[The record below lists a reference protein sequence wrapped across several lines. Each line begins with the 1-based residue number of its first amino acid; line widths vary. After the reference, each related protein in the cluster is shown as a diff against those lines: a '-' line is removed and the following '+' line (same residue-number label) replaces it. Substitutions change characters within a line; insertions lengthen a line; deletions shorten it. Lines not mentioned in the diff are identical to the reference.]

1 VVSPFPL
8 GGVQRQVKVGS
19 PHDAAEHEAERV
31 ADHVT
36 SGPAKG
42 TPTISRIES
51 LQRQVNRIHEHGE
64 AQETG
69 VHRADAEAQKTDK
82 PAEAVQRWGCCP
94 EEERPSGTASI
105 YRKSRGEPET
115 GEPVRRKSVGEMDAA
130 AAHAVSTKGAGEPLR
145 PHVRQTL
152 EGRMGV
158 DLSGVRVHEG
168 PAAHESAAA
177 INARAFTHR
186 NDIWLGRGESQENVH
201 LIAHEATHVVQ
212 QGTVAPAPAATVTGT
227 SNAPAQKAP
236 DSIPSSPP
244 AAMPSAP
251 AVSSASS
258 AISTAKAGGGAVP
271 AKAPGEKPAPESGD
285 PKAGNAAGN
294 SLPSAA
300 QKRRPVSP
308 QSDPAYLAVTQ
319 HVKNVAGHQKAHAP
333 ASSKAAAAHAAVVSP
348 SNEVPSR
355 AAAKQTDAM
364 DQQEPKPFDRAA
376 FKAALLKKIEDTAP
390 KTLEAADNFKND
402 NNLGSLKSDLN
413 SQVAKDKK
421 ESQGPLADKVA
432 ETPNTSGI
440 EPKPVT
446 PLEPPDAGA
455 IPQMSAAGAAP
466 KPASDEEI
474 SLQAGPQGVDRQMAD
489 AKVTDKQLQ
498 ESNEPDFQSALR
510 QKKDLEKESVAAP
523 RTYRAEEP
531 GLLHAAQA
539 EAQTTAVKQIG
550 GIHGGRQHAFGGV
563 RDRQGEARAEEEK
576 QRDKIFGDIEK
587 IYTSTKNDVEAR
599 LRKLDTDV
607 NTTFDAGAADAQ
619 KAFENYVDVHMS
631 AYKEERYD
639 RIGGGLLWAKD
650 KLFGMP
656 DEVEAFYQEG
666 RDLYLSRMDQ
676 LIDRIAAMVESGLNE
691 AKGTIAAG
699 KAAIQTY
706 LAGLSPALQET
717 GKKAAAGIQ
726 HKFDSLE
733 QSITDHQDELI
744 DSLAKKYNDNLQK
757 VNARIEQM
765 KEENSGL
772 VHKVAGAIKG
782 VIEAI
787 IHLKDLLLN
796 VLSRAATAIGL
807 IIEHP
812 IRFLGNLV
820 DAGKRGFLNFKDHI
834 VEHLKEGFMQWLF
847 GAIAATGIQ
856 LPRNFDLAGILNLA
870 MQLLGLTYA
879 HIRARAV
886 NILGEKMVKALETAA
901 EIFKLLITKGPGA
914 LWEYIKEKI
923 GSLLPMVIDKIKTFV
938 MEKIVIAGITW
949 LIGLLNPASAFVKA
963 CKAIYDIVMFFVERG
978 SQILDLVNAIIDSI
992 TAIAQGR
999 IDEAA
1004 AFVENALARS
1014 IPVIIGFLA
1023 SLLGVGGISDKIK
1036 EVIEA
1041 IRKPIDEAIDWVINK
1056 AVNMVKAVG
1065 GFLGLGKKDKPDD
1078 RTDEQKK
1085 ADLDKAIGEAEALQQ
1100 DPDATEE
1107 TIRKGLLKIKQKY
1120 NMVSLDLVVDSEDD
1134 SEETVHAT
1142 GEINPKKAGQKSRIP
1157 KFDDPTEGLAG
1168 TYTGLQ
1174 GKKGDKMTPDHEPQH
1189 ALMDYVSGLTTRRF
1203 KGFQKPF
1210 KGIKVEDYSKGAG
1223 ISLNMYQERHYR
1235 TRTYGASPASAI
1247 AKIRSDLAGL
1257 PEDSPV
1263 EKVRSTVKQVVDG
1276 ELKDDQDRVRDIYD
1290 TDYKAKKVSKKTR
1303 DRALAGSVTGVGEV
1317 KSRNQKWWV

>member
-1 VVSPFPL
+1 MSARVASPFL
-8 GGVQRQVKVGS
+8 LSGVQRMVKVGA
-19 PHDAAEHEAERV
+19 PNDAAEHEAERV

-36 SGPAKG
+36 SGPSNG

-51 LQRQVNRIHEHGE
+51 LQRQVNRIREHGS
-64 AQETG
+64 AQQTG
-69 VHRADAEAQKTDK
+69 AQGT
-82 PAEAVQRWGCCP
+82 GCCP

-105 YRKSRGEPET
+105 YRKVRDEPEN
-115 GEPVRRKSVGEMDAA
+115 GELVRRKTAAEMDAA
-130 AAHAVSTKGAGEPLR
+130 ASHAVSIKGAGEPLR
-145 PHVRQTL
+145 PHVRHAL

-158 DLSGVRVHEG
+158 DLSVVRVHEG

-177 INARAFTHR
+177 INARAFAHKG
-186 NDIWLGRGESQENVH
+186 DIWLGRGESQENVR
-201 LIAHEATHVVQ
+201 LMAHEATHVVQ
-212 QGTVAPAPAATVTGT
+212 QGAVAAVAPTPAVTGA
-227 SNAPAQKAP
+227 SNAPSQKAP

-244 AAMPSAP
+244 ATTPSAP
-251 AVSSASS
+251 PAPSGPS
-258 AISTAKAGGGAVP
+258 AISTAKTGGSAAP
-271 AKAPGEKPAPESGD
+271 AKATGEKPAPESADAKG
-285 PKAGNAAGN
+285 GNAPQA
-294 SLPSAA
+294 SPPSAA
-300 QKRRPVSP
+300 QKRRPASP
-308 QSDPAYLAVTQ
+308 QSDPAFLAVTQ
-319 HVKNVAGHQKAHAP
+319 HVKNVAGRQKAHAP

-364 DQQEPKPFDRAA
+364 DKQEPKTFDRAA
-376 FKAALLKKIEDTAP
+376 FKAALLKKIADTAP

-413 SQVAKDKK
+413 SQVAEDKK

-432 ETPNTSGI
+432 ETPSTSGI
-440 EPKPVT
+440 DPKPVT

-455 IPQMSAAGAAP
+455 TPRVSAAGAAP

-489 AKVTDKQLQ
+489 ARVTDQQIQ
-498 ESNEPDFQSALR
+498 ESNEPDFQSALQ

-523 RTYRAEEP
+523 RAYRAEEP

-539 EAQTTAVKQIG
+539 EAQTATVKQIA
-550 GIHGGRQHAFGGV
+550 GIHGARGHALGGV
-563 RDRQGEARAEEEK
+563 RDRQGEAKAEEEK
-576 QRDKIFGDIEK
+576 QREKIFADVEK
-587 IYTSTKNDVEAR
+587 IYTNTKNDVETR
-599 LRKLDTDV
+599 LQKLDADV
-607 NTTFDAGAADAQ
+607 NTTFDAGAVDAQ
-619 KAFENYVDVHMS
+619 NAFENYVDVHMS

-656 DEVEAFYQEG
+656 DEVQAFYDEG

-691 AKGTIAAG
+691 AKGMIAAG
-699 KAAIQTY
+699 QAAIQTY

-726 HKFDSLE
+726 GKFDALE
-733 QSITDHQDELI
+733 QSITDHQDQLI

-757 VNARIEQM
+757 VNARIDQM

-782 VIEAI
+782 VIQAI

-812 IRFLGNLV
+812 IKFLGNLV
-820 DAGKRGFLNFKDHI
+820 DAGKRGFLNFKDHL
-834 VEHLKEGFMQWLF
+834 VTHLKEGFMQWLF
-847 GAIAATGIQ
+847 GAAAATGIQ
-856 LPRNFDLAGILNLA
+856 LPRNFDMAGILDLA

-886 NILGEKMVKALETAA
+886 SILGEKMVRALETAA

-923 GSLLPMVIDKIKTFV
+923 GGLLPMVIDKIKAFV
-938 MEKIVIAGITW
+938 MEKIVFAGITW
-949 LIGLLNPASAFVKA
+949 LIGLLNPASAFIKA

-999 IDEAA
+999 IDGAA
-1004 AFVENALARS
+1004 AFIENALARS

-1056 AVNMVKAVG
+1056 AASMVKAVG
-1065 GFLGLGKKDKPDD
+1065 GLLGVGGKEKPDE
-1078 RTDEQKK
+1078 RTSEQKQ
-1085 ADLDKAIGEAEALQQ
+1085 ADLDKAIAEAEVLQQ
-1100 DPDATEE
+1100 DPNATEE
-1107 TIRKGLLKIKQKY
+1107 EIKKGLPKIKQKY
-1120 NMVSLDLVVDSEDD
+1120 NMVSLELVVDSE
-1134 SEETVHAT
+1134 SESDETVHVA
-1142 GEINPKKAGQKSRIP
+1142 GEINPKKAGPKSHVP
-1157 KFDDPTEGLAG
+1157 KFDDPTEGKAG
-1168 TYTGLQ
+1168 TYSQLQ
-1174 GKKGDKMTPDHEPQH
+1174 GPSGDKMTPDHEPQN
-1189 ALMDYVSGLTTRRF
+1189 ALMTYVSDLTTRKF
-1203 KGFQKPF
+1203 AGFQKPF
-1210 KGIKVEDYSKGAG
+1210 KGTPIASYSMGDG
-1223 ISLNMYQERHYR
+1223 ICLNMYQERHYK
-1235 TRTYGASPASAI
+1235 TRTYGKSPGPAVE
-1247 AKIRSDLAGL
+1247 KIRDKLDKLPSDA
-1257 PEDSPV
+1257 PV
-1263 EKVRSTVKQVVDG
+1263 EKVQGTVKTVVDSELAADQVVVAGIYKNANVSPNTKARVTRGLGQVVDMN
-1276 ELKDDQDRVRDIYD
+1276 KR
-1290 TDYKAKKVSKKTR
+1290 
-1303 DRALAGSVTGVGEV
+1303 
-1317 KSRNQKWWV
+1317 WWP